1 MDKTTRT
8 IWIVIGV
15 LALIAFAAWLIS
27 YFRRN
32 GNRNGANG
40 TTRIIERD
48 TTSQNYYPYYVPVQ
62 TGPQPV
68 KCPANTSTLQC
79 NKKPSTGCVNSYST
93 PDGKTW
99 TLDNA
104 QSTADCCC
112 YVTTSAPPVPVP
124 QPIINSNAFQTRSF
138 AQRR

>member
-8 IWIVIGV
+8 IWTVIGV
-15 LALIAFAAWLIS
+15 IALIAIAAWLIS
-27 YFRRN
+27 YFRKRN
-32 GNRNGANG
+32 GNGRNGS
-40 TTRIIERD
+40 TTVVERN

-62 TGPQPV
+62 TGPKPV
-68 KCPANTSTLQC
+68 KCPDNTATLQC
-79 NKKPSTGCVNSYST
+79 NKKPSTGCVTSYST

-112 YVTTSAPPVPVP
+112 YVTTSAPPVP